1 VSLPGT
7 VGTGGTPGAAADVV
21 VVGAGP
27 AGSATAAWCAAA
39 GLDVLLLERAAFP
52 RDKVCGD
59 GLTPRAVGELERLG
73 ASLPRAVRN
82 AGLRLVA
89 DGRAHE
95 LRWPDV
101 PGFPS
106 YGLALARSELDEAL
120 ARHAERAGATLLERT
135 HVVGPELDPRSGRV
149 VGVVARAAD
158 ERGRAVGDPVTYR
171 APVVVAADGVSSRFA
186 VSLGLERREDRP
198 IGVAVRTYARPPAR
212 SLWGAAATGERWME
226 SHVELWE
233 GAPRTSAPLSGYGW
247 LFPLADGTVNV
258 GLGAVHS
265 TPARQSAADAD
276 HRRTLDRWSAGL
288 PEDWGLGAEH
298 RVAPVRGAAL
308 PMGLN
313 RSPLATRG
321 ALLVGDAAGMVSPFN
336 GEGIGFGLQAGRI
349 AGDVVAKALAAP
361 SAAERERLLTGYDA
375 RVRAELGGF
384 YTLGRYFTRLIEQPA
399 LQRVAVRYGLPRR
412 AVMDVVLRLFSD
424 CYDPRGGDWVDRVVA
439 AAARIVP
446 SA

>member
-1 VSLPGT
+1 MSRPGT
-7 VGTGGTPGAAADVV
+7 SGGSADVI

-39 GLDVLLLERAAFP
+39 GLDVLLLERSAFP

-73 ASLPRAVRN
+73 VRLPRAVRN

-106 YGLALARSELDEAL
+106 YGLALARTELDEAL

-135 HVVGPELDPRSGRV
+135 HVVGPELDARSGRV

-158 ERGRAVGDPVTYR
+158 ERGRATGDPVTYR

-186 VSLGLERREDRP
+186 VALGLERREDRP
-198 IGVAVRTYARPPAR
+198 IGVAVRTYAQPP
-212 SLWGAAATGERWME
+212 SQSPWGAAGDGGERWME

-265 TPARQSAADAD
+265 TPARQSAADTD
-276 HRRTLDRWSAGL
+276 HRRTLDRWVAGL
-288 PEDWGLGAEH
+288 PDELGLGAEH

-313 RSPLATRG
+313 RTPLATRG

-349 AGDVVAKALAAP
+349 AGEVVPRALAAR

-399 LQRVAVRYGLPRR
+399 LQRLAVRHGLPRR

-424 CYDPRGGDWVDRVVA
+424 CYDPHGGDWVDRTVA
-439 AAARIVP
+439 AAARLVP